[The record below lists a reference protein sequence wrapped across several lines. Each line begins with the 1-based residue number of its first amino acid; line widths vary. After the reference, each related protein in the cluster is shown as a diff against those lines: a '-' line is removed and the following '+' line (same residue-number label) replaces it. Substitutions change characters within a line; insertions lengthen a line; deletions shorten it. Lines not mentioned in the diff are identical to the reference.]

1 MDAPE
6 MPCKHSST
14 EYARRKA
21 DPMPF
26 TTQDEDFRQEV
37 RAFIAEE
44 LPQDVRAKVLS
55 GQEIHK
61 NDYMRWHKAL
71 YAKGWVAPNWPEEHG
86 GIGWTSIQRFIF
98 EDEAGLAGAP
108 RLSSFGLGML
118 GPVLMRFG
126 TDAQKLEHLP
136 KTLAGDRVWCQGYS
150 EPGSGSDLASLRTRA
165 VRQGDKYVINGSKI
179 WTSLAHHA
187 DWIFCLVRTSDE
199 PKKQNGISFMIF
211 PITTPGIEIRPIIA
225 NSGLHHL
232 NETFFTDVE
241 VPLDS
246 LVGEEGKGWTIAKHL
261 LEHERISG
269 GACGEL
275 KTALER
281 VQTIASEERAGD
293 GERLIDDPDFRRRL
307 KDTEAELMTVEN
319 TMLKALS
326 AHSAAKGIGAVSSLI
341 KIRRSEVQ
349 QMISELGVM
358 AGGYYSQ
365 AYNLGALKQGW
376 NEDPVGA
383 DYFNGLMPSY
393 LFLRAASIYSG
404 SNEIQR
410 NIIAKHQLGL

>member
-1 MDAPE
+1 
-6 MPCKHSST
+6 
-14 EYARRKA
+14 
-21 DPMPF
+21 MPF
-26 TTQDEDFRQEV
+26 TAQDEAFRDEV
-37 RAFIAEE
+37 RAFIADK
-44 LPQDVRAKVLS
+44 LDPDIRQKVLS

-61 NDYMRWHKAL
+61 EDYVRWHKAL
-71 YAKGWVAPNWPEEHG
+71 AAKGWAAPNWPAEHG
-86 GIGWTSIQRFIF
+86 GCDWTTIQQFIF
-98 EDEAGLAGAP
+98 DDESGLAGTP
-108 RLSSFGLGML
+108 RISPFGIGMV
-118 GPVLMRFG
+118 GPVLMKYG
-126 TDAQKLEHLP
+126 TEAQKREHLP
-136 KTLAGDRVWCQGYS
+136 KILSGEHMWCQGYS
-150 EPGSGSDLASLRTRA
+150 EPGSGSDLASLKTRA
-165 VRQGDKYVINGSKI
+165 ERKGDKYVINGSKI

-187 DWIFCLVRTSDE
+187 DWIFCLVRTSNE
-199 PKKQNGISFMIF
+199 PKKQNGISFLIF
-211 PITTPGIEIRPIIA
+211 PINTPGIEVRPIIA
-225 NSGLHHL
+225 TSGLHHL

-241 VPLDS
+241 APLDA
-246 LVGEEGKGWTIAKHL
+246 LVGEEGKGWTVAKHL

-281 VQTIASEERAGD
+281 LQTIATEERAGD
-293 GERLIDDPDFRRRL
+293 GKRLIDDPDFRRRMA
-307 KDTEAELMTVEN
+307 DTEAELMTVEN

-326 AHSAAKGIGAVSSLI
+326 AHTAAKAIGAVSSLI
-341 KIRRSEVQ
+341 KVRRSEVQ